1 MARVARGGGDDG
13 LPVYG
18 VFEELRQGSA
28 FSQTQ
33 KGQSRATIV
42 WPDDGDSEAIVTPRI
57 DIKKSLAVAAEK
69 VGLPK
74 LTRHMMRHTFATFLG
89 SKGATDMDL
98 MDLGGWKSVAMVRR
112 YRKVVDDRPD
122 QVHNLTCRHRLGNG
136 IEHLHLGDAPVDLK
150 KNAHILGFELIP
162 KAVAAH

>member
-1 MARVARGGGDDG
+1 MVEDAKNNELRLIPMTDY
-13 LPVYG
+13 VYG
-18 VFEELRQGSA
+18 LFEELRQGSA

-42 WPDDGDSEAIVTPRI
+42 WPDDSGPDSIVIPRI
-57 DIKKSLAVAAEK
+57 DIKKSLAAAAEK
-69 VGLPK
+69 VGLPR

-112 YRKVVDDRPD
+112 YRKVVDERLDDVMGAFNDSGED
-122 QVHNLTCRHRLGNG
+122 Q
-136 IEHLHLGDAPVDLK
+136 ISEQ
-150 KNAHILGFELIP
+150 
-162 KAVAAH
+162 